1 MNNIIKRVWNQNRM
15 VNIEDLCGMA
25 FQAES
30 GGHTFEITG
39 VDDTGAVVPLTGT
52 VAGVFRRPDNAD
64 IALTGAAS
72 GGVASVTLT
81 DDCYAVPGRFGLTIF
96 VTSGG
101 QKTAVYAAIGTVA
114 STNGGAVAGDTPQD
128 VVDLINAIAAAVAT
142 IPASYTDLMTAI
154 APIYSTTALYPVGS
168 YTWHDGHLY
177 RCTTPITTA
186 ETWTAAHWTSAV
198 LGNDVGGL
206 KSALYDNEII
216 DVFEDGTYSNSTWRG
231 ITLTWK
237 GKVAHVV
244 GTATGGN
251 FTSPNIFVNA
261 NGFPTNIS
269 AGDVININIARTTA
283 NVYVNIFSY
292 VNNTFTNE
300 AVISR
305 TQKYTIPENA
315 TGLLIRLLVYNGTTV
330 NGDLSFAI
338 TKSATVKSQ
347 ETVLPTILPGMKGST
362 VNTIEAVLNKYGIA
376 VLGKGTYELN
386 RAINMPDGSM
396 IKGAGEATVIKAAT
410 GADAI
415 VAGASCT
422 IENVKIHSDDGHTQS
437 PGTAA
442 GIRVSGNYDATPLK
456 YNIKISN
463 VTIDGFP
470 LAGIYGTKT
479 GTWVGDSISA
489 VNCTIFNSYAGIF
502 LEDYSEFGR
511 YTNIMCRDNYIG
523 LYNKSGNNV
532 FENCSFS
539 NNAVGVYLVGDD
551 GDNSRNNG
559 HGSII
564 GCTINHS
571 NNNNGFAVI
580 CRGLDANGFVFDSC
594 QIWYGKIQVEN
605 STGITFNNCMLGA
618 FNTNT
623 EIINYTANDLFLM
636 NCLFKVGATFSGSGG
651 ETHAINCFKFDGTP
665 ITV

>member
-1 MNNIIKRVWNQNRM
+1 MADKTINQ
-15 VNIEDLCGMA
+15 LT
-25 FQAES
+25 QA
-30 GGHTFEITG
+30 T
-39 VDDTGAVVPLTGT
+39 
-52 VAGVFRRPDNAD
+52 
-64 IALTGAAS
+64 ALTDSSLFVIEQNSTAKQANWGMMKNYIS
-72 GGVASVTLT
+72 PGVA
-81 DDCYAVPGRFGLTIF
+81 A
-96 VTSGG
+96 
-101 QKTAVYAAIGTVA
+101 Q
-114 STNGGAVAGDTPQD
+114 
-128 VVDLINAIAAAVAT
+128 
-142 IPASYTDLMTAI
+142 
-154 APIYSTTALYPVGS
+154 YSTSATYNVGDYVIYNGS
-168 YTWHDGHLY
+168 LY
-177 RCTTPITTA
+177 RCNTAITTGEA
-186 ETWTAAHWTSAV
+186 WTAAHWTAAV
-198 LGNDVGGL
+198 LGNDVGEL
-206 KSALYDNEII
+206 KSTLYENEII

-231 ITLTWK
+231 ITLTWN

-261 NGFPTNIS
+261 NGFPANIS
-269 AGDVININIARTTA
+269 AGDVININIAKTTA
-283 NVYVNIFSY
+283 NVFVNIFSY
-292 VNNTFTNE
+292 VNNSLTNQ
-300 AVISR
+300 AAIYH

-315 TGLLIRLLVYNGTTV
+315 TGLLIRLLVYNGATV
-330 NGDLSFAI
+330 NGDLSFTI

-347 ETVLPTILPGMKGST
+347 EAVLPTILPAKDSI
-362 VNTIEAVLNKYGIA
+362 VDTIEAVLNKNGIA

-386 RAINMPDGSM
+386 RAINMPNGSI

-422 IENVKIHSDDGHTQS
+422 IENVKIHSDTGHTQS

-442 GIRVSGNYDATPLK
+442 GIRVSGNYDSTPLK

-489 VNCTIFNSYAGIF
+489 VNCTIFNCYAGIF

-523 LYNKSGNNV
+523 LFNKSGNNV

-539 NNAVGVYLVGDD
+539 NNTVGVYLIGDD

-559 HGSII
+559 HGSVI

-571 NNNNGFAVI
+571 NNNSGFAVI

-605 STGITFNNCMLGA
+605 STGITFNNCMFGA
-618 FNTNT
+618 YNTNT